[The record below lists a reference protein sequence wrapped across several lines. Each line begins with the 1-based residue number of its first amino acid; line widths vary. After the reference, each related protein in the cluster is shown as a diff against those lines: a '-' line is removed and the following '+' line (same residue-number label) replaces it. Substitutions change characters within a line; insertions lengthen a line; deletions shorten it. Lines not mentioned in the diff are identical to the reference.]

1 MVVYWATKLRGFFQH
16 MSACMD
22 GVEFKNDHEY
32 YETSKFTEKIKSVLV
47 RSLLFDL
54 IGLFQVIKIS
64 EKECDCYGS
73 FNRFLDSDKPYFL
86 YLENPT
92 ALYHYTL
99 GRISFP
105 VGKKK
110 FKKCLENPN
119 LKYIVC
125 MSDACKSTFERVN
138 MPIPAELKIR
148 RIYPLIPRNR
158 YVNNELL
165 KKKSTEKALECLFC
179 AQGRRF
185 ITKGGLDV
193 LEAFSNVRKSGC
205 NVHLTIIT
213 KISELDKKTLEQI
226 KKCEGVTLY
235 DFSFTYEEMEKI
247 YTQTS
252 ILIHPSSD
260 DSFGLTVL
268 EAMKGGCAIIASKM
282 YAFPEMVEDRENGML
297 INPKY
302 WMFTPEKIPNPIAW
316 KHWKKRRLA
325 LKKNSAFVLEIEEAI
340 RTLYLDRKLLLSFS
354 EKSFERANTK
364 FGEDIICQQ
373 WNDVW
378 QSMVRNEK

>member
-16 MSACMD
+16 MSTRMN
-22 GVEFKNDHEY
+22 GVEFKNDHKY
-32 YETSKFTEKIKSVLV
+32 YETSKFTEKIKSLLV
-47 RSLLFDL
+47 RSWLFDW
-54 IGLFQVIKIS
+54 IGLFQIVKIS

-73 FNRFLDSDKPYFL
+73 FNRFLDCDKPYFL

-105 VGKKK
+105 TGRKK

-138 MPIPAELKIR
+138 MSIPSDLKIN

-165 KKKSTEKALECLFC
+165 EQKSTEETLECLFC

-193 LEAFSNVRKSGC
+193 LEAFSNVRKRGC
-205 NVHLTIIT
+205 NVQLTIVT

-235 DFSFTYEEMEKI
+235 DFSFTYEEMEKSNR
-247 YTQTS
+247 Q
-252 ILIHPSSD
+252 
-260 DSFGLTVL
+260 
-268 EAMKGGCAIIASKM
+268 IAST
-282 YAFPEMVEDRENGML
+282 F
-297 INPKY
+297 
-302 WMFTPEKIPNPIAW
+302 
-316 KHWKKRRLA
+316 
-325 LKKNSAFVLEIEEAI
+325 
-340 RTLYLDRKLLLSFS
+340 
-354 EKSFERANTK
+354 
-364 FGEDIICQQ
+364 
-373 WNDVW
+373 
-378 QSMVRNEK
+378 